1 VAVLYLG
8 DGGGY
13 EGMRQHVFDASW
25 GVVGRGFYRAFIKRG
40 AQVFYGQVYLQFL
53 LKSDD
58 SIRICKRGKFAL
70 RFWIRASTPGQL
82 HITLGPWFRLLR
94 RHGAVLKGGW
104 RAADG
109 SRWARGATAVQGFRR
124 LHVALQPWAE
134 WAAT

>member
-53 LKSDD
+53 LKVM
-58 SIRICKRGKFAL
+58 IPLGFAKGENSHFGFGFEPVL
-70 RFWIRASTPGQL
+70 QGSYISRSG
-82 HITLGPWFRLLR
+82 
-94 RHGAVLKGGW
+94 HGFVCF
-104 RAADG
+104 DG
-109 SRWARGATAVQGFRR
+109 MAQF
-124 LHVALQPWAE
+124 
-134 WAAT
+134 